1 MLQFDHSISISANT
15 KQKENNDSSHTA
27 TDCADHSTN
36 TRQIV
41 HRILV
46 LCTDRMKQIYRLFE
60 SLFKSYIS
68 PNISIIYITFDQIKP
83 VLTKYEQLSDE
94 TFLKDTPAS
103 LGFQS
108 TVLFPSINT
117 EKDVKDN
124 TKVINENVTAV
135 ASE

>member
-1 MLQFDHSISISANT
+1 
-15 KQKENNDSSHTA
+15 
-27 TDCADHSTN
+27 
-36 TRQIV
+36 
-41 HRILV
+41 
-46 LCTDRMKQIYRLFE
+46 MKQIYRLFE

-68 PNISIIYITFDQIKP
+68 PNTSIIYITFDQIKP
-83 VLTKYEQLSDE
+83 VLTKYEQLSNE

-108 TVLFPSINT
+108 TVLSPSINT
-117 EKDVKDN
+117 EKDMNDN